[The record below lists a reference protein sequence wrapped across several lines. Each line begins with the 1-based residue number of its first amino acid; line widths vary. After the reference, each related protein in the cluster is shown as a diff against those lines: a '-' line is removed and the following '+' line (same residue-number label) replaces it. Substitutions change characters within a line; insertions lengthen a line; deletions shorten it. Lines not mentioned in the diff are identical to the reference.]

1 MSPDVISAIYVSLI
15 AMGIIFLVLSILI
28 ITIKALEKLIP
39 YKAPPPPPAKKQAAP
54 ADDLETEAHVAAIA
68 SALTQ
73 ALGRS
78 PAEINIVRIDRA

>member
-39 YKAPPPPPAKKQAAP
+39 YKAPPPPPAKPQAAP